1 MFLLPSTS
9 SRQTIFPHPV
19 SILARICN
27 STSANFTSLDKV
39 LKINLSNF
47 HTFINLGCQRSG
59 NPSESN
65 LVSHTKN
72 QHVLGTELIFYDK
85 VCYKLRELMNMGA
98 AYTYALNLCV
108 SKPATHVQ
116 KTPQIPMHFLQW
128 KPRKIYTRWLISSV
142 CTCIISR

>member
-1 MFLLPSTS
+1 MFLLPSIS
-9 SRQTIFPHPV
+9 SKHTIFPHPV
-19 SILARICN
+19 SILAWICN
-27 STSANFTSLDKV
+27 STSANFASLDKV

-65 LVSHTKN
+65 LVSCTEN

-85 VCYKLRELMNMGA
+85 VCYKLMELMNMGT
-98 AYTYALNLCV
+98 AYTHALNLCV

-116 KTPQIPMHFLQW
+116 KAPQDSYPLSPV
-128 KPRKIYTRWLISSV
+128 KTKENIY
-142 CTCIISR
+142 